1 MGQEEKKIDG
11 KMVLGKEGRKEK
23 KKGLRRDNNDE
34 DDPIN

>member
-23 KKGLRRDNNDE
+23 KKKKGTAE
-34 DDPIN
+34 G